1 MQSHEPPRRFLSR
14 GRWREYV
21 RVLYPGLR
29 LSRTKTDLCDRCV
42 KIEIELQ
49 NSDITEERRSFL
61 EAEKKLHVDDAIKQ
75 RKV

>member
-1 MQSHEPPRRFLSR
+1 MQNHEPPRRFLSR